1 MSRVHRYWSRAVRRG
16 LLVMVI
22 LAAAA
27 LFATSVALA
36 SPPDNDLFAN
46 AQPISSLPFAVSGN
60 LGGTTTEPGEP
71 QACNFQAESV
81 WYSYTPQTTT
91 AIRID
96 LDGSDFGVVANIW
109 QSFGG
114 GIFSLGFDGCLGFG
128 GSRQLTANAGT
139 TYYIQAGSV

>member
-1 MSRVHRYWSRAVRRG
+1 MSHVHRYSSRTVRRG
-16 LLVMVI
+16 LVVTVLF
-22 LAAAA
+22 AAAA
-27 LFATSVALA
+27 LLATPGALA

-46 AQPISSLPFAVSGN
+46 AQPISSLPFAGSGN

-96 LDGSDFGVVANIW
+96 LDGSD
-109 QSFGG
+109 
-114 GIFSLGFDGCLGFG
+114 
-128 GSRQLTANAGT
+128 
-139 TYYIQAGSV
+139 